1 MPTVIQKNV
10 CEDFWVWKDVFDRD
24 HETRVEH
31 GVSSE
36 TIYQSGEEPNT
47 CFVVMQIE
55 SISKLH
61 NYNENFKTTGQSI
74 EAGIIESENT
84 VCHDVT

>member
-1 MPTVIQKNV
+1 MPTVIQKNM

-24 HETRVEH
+24 DITRSEH
-31 GVSSE
+31 GISQS

-47 CFVVMQIE
+47 CYVVMQIE

-61 NYNENFKTTGQSI
+61 SYNEKFFSTGKSI
-74 EAGIIESENT
+74 EAGIITSENT